1 MGGCWSSRPRRASD
15 FEDIVPGS
23 GPRTSPELA
32 PSTGAAE
39 SNSPAQPGK
48 PGVPE
53 HNTAATDQAMPAKL
67 GISLNVQAAQA
78 QGPTEDEEVR
88 LKQDKLKLWANAVA
102 KVAPPCVSVAG
113 ALGISDA
120 TACAA
125 ANVRIILNAAADVVP
140 ARHTQDGVCVVS
152 LSALD
157 SPTEP
162 ISAYFA
168 STVELLLAAAANHAG
183 VAVHCH
189 QGVSRSGT
197 LAIAWLQ
204 WLHGIGWQAALDAAR
219 AGRATISPN
228 AGFMAQLKQWQA
240 WLQAPTWAPAHALWH
255 VYKPRRPVTVHT
267 WEPEQRHGH
276 GHTAAAMQGAAG
288 QASQFWWQRDVPGSV
303 AMPGSGPGPSWACAL
318 PPALLAPNSEPGTVR
333 SASMAEPRHAVTKLQ
348 RHSTAS
354 SDEADALDAALVQS
368 ADAAKAEALASA
380 HRTHLALEYPWLVR
394 RARGAPG
401 SDAWLPTVATLLKDP
416 AAIYVISLAIDQG
429 RPDVRVWVG
438 ADWAD
443 DDADAVAAVAA
454 AQAEIQRWRTLHPST
469 EAGSSARALAQAAT
483 VCEDSSQPV
492 LTLHKPDPHLDS
504 ALEVP
509 VAWASH
515 GMDSGAVASML
526 AAMGAVQDTLVPAE
540 QQAWL
545 NGQQQQQQHVS
556 ASPTVEVSRS
566 QPAADAV
573 PAIMVS
579 VEQRAAVLQMAEA
592 VAAAAT
598 ARRAPAPATA
608 RASPASSPPT
618 AFERARDAAM
628 QDAAGPS
635 GAVAPRRASSSGSSC
650 SQESERVDRPR
661 LFMLRAEDG
670 KQWQCQACGEYDDE
684 DLLPDAVAVLVA
696 MSGAEE
702 PPRVWVWLGSELA
715 SSDLASLRGSSGA
728 MSEAVLA
735 RVQAAWVADG
745 AGQSASA
752 WQADAVQWVSEGEEG
767 EEFWEVFEAGF

>member
-1 MGGCWSSRPRRASD
+1 M
-15 FEDIVPGS
+15 PG
-23 GPRTSPELA
+23 
-32 PSTGAAE
+32 
-39 SNSPAQPGK
+39 
-48 PGVPE
+48 
-53 HNTAATDQAMPAKL
+53 KL

-88 LKQDKLKLWANAVA
+88 LKQDKLKQWANAVA

-140 ARHTQDGVCVVS
+140 ARHTQDGVCAVS

-168 STVELLLAAAANHAG
+168 STVELLLAAAANHVG

-204 WLHGIGWQAALDAAR
+204 WLHGIGWQPALDAAR

-240 WLQAPTWAPAHALWH
+240 WLEAPTWAPEHALWH

-267 WEPEQRHGH
+267 WEPEQKHGH

-288 QASQFWWQRDVPGSV
+288 QASQFWWQRNVPGSV

-318 PPALLAPNSEPGTVR
+318 PPALLAPTSEPGTVR
-333 SASMAEPRHAVTKLQ
+333 SASMAEPRHAAISLH

-368 ADAAKAEALASA
+368 ADNTKAEALASA
-380 HRTHLALEYPWLVR
+380 HRTHLTLEYPWLVR
-394 RARGAPG
+394 QARGAPG

-416 AAIYVISLAIDQG
+416 AAIYVLSLAIDQG

-454 AQAEIQRWRTLHPST
+454 AQAEVQRWRTLHPST
-469 EAGSSARALAQAAT
+469 DAGCSARTLAQAAT

-492 LTLHKPDPHLDS
+492 LTLHKPDPHLDR

-509 VAWASH
+509 VVWASR
-515 GMDSGAVASML
+515 GMDSDDVAHML
-526 AAMGAVQDTLVPAE
+526 AAVDAAQGAPVPAE

-545 NGQQQQQQHVS
+545 DGQLQQQHGS
-556 ASPTVEVSRS
+556 ASPTAEVTSS

-579 VEQRAAVLQMAEA
+579 AEQRAAVFQMAEA

-598 ARRAPAPATA
+598 ARRAPTPATA
-608 RASPASSPPT
+608 RPGSSPPT
-618 AFERARDAAM
+618 AFERARDAAL
-628 QDAAGPS
+628 QDTAAPS

-650 SQESERVDRPR
+650 SQHSERAERPR

-670 KQWQCQACGEYDDE
+670 EQWLCQACGEYDDE

-696 MSGAEE
+696 MPAADE
-702 PPRVWVWLGSELA
+702 PPRVWVWLGSELPP
-715 SSDLASLRGSSGA
+715 SDKASLRGSSGA

-735 RVQAAWVADG
+735 QVQAAWEAG
-745 AGQSASA
+745 ETGQSASA
-752 WQADAVQWVSEGEEG
+752 WPADAVQWVSEGEEG